1 MLARRWLL
9 YLCACAV
16 VFVLQAI
23 FLRFVHV
30 RFSWFYAALIGMPL
44 INAVVI
50 LNAGADAAGALP
62 SMRARVE
69 RFLERAWAIIILD
82 AGITLVGQIG
92 FESLQ
97 STDLLGMLQ
106 GLLVMFLAAMLVYA
120 EPFACLE
127 NETQT
132 LTIVPF
138 AILRSMMLAWVNMS
152 RVFSLFA
159 VQIAVTILGLLL
171 VRLFGGAQTQLTD
184 MVSLAYDTV
193 TSAVLA
199 ALFAVAYLDT
209 LSQERSAQQ

>member
-1 MLARRWLL
+1 MLA
-9 YLCACAV
+9 
-16 VFVLQAI
+16 LQI
-23 FLRFVHV
+23 VFLRFVHV

-44 INAVVI
+44 MNAVVI
-50 LNAGADAAGALP
+50 LNAGADAAGTLP
-62 SMRARVE
+62 TMRARVE
-69 RFLERAWAIIILD
+69 RFLERAWAIIVID
-82 AGITLVGQIG
+82 AGITLVGQVG
-92 FESLQ
+92 FDNMA
-97 STDLLGMLQ
+97 STDAMQMLQ

-132 LTIVPF
+132 LTLVPF

-159 VQIAVTILGLLL
+159 VQIVVTILGLLL
-171 VRLFGGAQTQLTD
+171 VRAFGAAQTQITD
-184 MVSLAYDTV
+184 LVSLAFDTL

-209 LSQERSAQQ
+209 LSQERSSQR

>member
-1 MLARRWLL
+1 
-9 YLCACAV
+9 V
-16 VFVLQAI
+16 K
-23 FLRFVHV
+23 
-30 RFSWFYAALIGMPL
+30 FSWFYAALIGMPL

-50 LNAGADAAGALP
+50 MNAGADAAGTLP

-97 STDLLGMLQ
+97 NTDFLGMLQ

-159 VQIAVTILGLLL
+159 VQIAVTIVGLLL
-171 VRLFGGAQTQLTD
+171 FRAFGGAESPTTD
-184 MVSLAYDTV
+184 LVSLGYDTL

-209 LSQERSAQQ
+209 LSQERSAQR